1 MIDRSEKPIAISCA
15 GLIIRPD
22 SPNLYSKY
30 KRLKDSLNK
39 YNIKLLIEQN
49 SAKQLG
55 VEGVLEEEMFKKSDI
70 LISIGGD
77 GTLISLGRKSYSYNK
92 PILGINAGR
101 LGFLTDIK
109 PNEIEQFV
117 TKLANKEYRIDY
129 RMVLEIELCIGDSC
143 NKLIAINDITFSR
156 EVIHGMVSIDAYA
169 SAKQTGGSKKHLNT
183 YCGDGLIVSTPSGS
197 TAYNLSAGG
206 PIVFPLTR
214 ALILTPLCSHSLT
227 QRPLVLPADFEVEFS
242 SNDNAMIVIDGQ
254 DIYKLQDY
262 DSIKIKMAKDGIRMI
277 HRLEHNYFDVL
288 KEKLNWGS
296 E

>member
-1 MIDRSEKPIAISCA
+1 MIDRSEKPITISCA